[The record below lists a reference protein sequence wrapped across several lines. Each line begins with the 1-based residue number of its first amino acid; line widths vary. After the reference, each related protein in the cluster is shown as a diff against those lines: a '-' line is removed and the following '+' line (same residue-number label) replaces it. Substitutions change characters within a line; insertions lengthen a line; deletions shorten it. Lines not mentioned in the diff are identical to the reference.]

1 MAKVLLVDDNADIRS
16 VLQRMFEGA
25 RDEVLV
31 AADGLEAL
39 NRLSETVDLLVTDIH
54 MSNLN
59 GVELILKVKE
69 SNRDIPI
76 IALSKAG
83 PVSGFPNT

>member
-1 MAKVLLVDDNADIRS
+1 
-16 VLQRMFEGA
+16 MFEGA